1 TFDTTGHNAGDT
13 YLLAVQADSAVSAT
27 DAYPWQM
34 DLTATFSGGG
44 TLTRTLSGHTAAV
57 YNGGTP
63 FGHGWS
69 LEGVDSLVSVS
80 GGVLLVH
87 GGDSRFF
94 EALGGGAFLRPA
106 GDFRTL
112 VPSQIDN
119 TYTYTTPQQTAWHF
133 DSGGLLTRVTDP
145 HGLTRTFT
153 YSGGLVA
160 TVSEPDGGL
169 GTFSYS
175 SGKLTTIQEPG
186 GRTLTITYGLS
197 NQVSGLQVPDGG
209 LKTFTYDGSFRP
221 TNFQWDLLN
230 ASFTYDATTGSA

>member
-1 TFDTTGHNAGDT
+1 
-13 YLLAVQADSAVSAT
+13 
-27 DAYPWQM
+27 
-34 DLTATFSGGG
+34 
-44 TLTRTLSGHTAAV
+44 
-57 YNGGTP
+57 
-63 FGHGWS
+63 
-69 LEGVDSLVSVS
+69 
-80 GGVLLVH
+80 
-87 GGDSRFF
+87 
-94 EALGGGAFLRPA
+94 
-106 GDFRTL
+106 
-112 VPSQIDN
+112 
-119 TYTYTTPQQTAWHF
+119 
-133 DSGGLLTRVTDP
+133 GLLTRVTDP

-197 NQVSGLQVPDGG
+197 NQVSGLPVPDGG

-230 ASFTYDATTGSA
+230 ASFTYDATTGSARGVIESLGTLTNLTAPVVGQGLLTSPARNASAAVAVVTDA